1 MQLKDLKTNIDSIM
15 KTLHTGNITNPIEA
29 VEQITYFIFLK
40 LLWENEKTLSEISPN
55 YKKIFVGDSKKI
67 SWGSLITLTGNE
79 LFNKARE
86 SLENLSKLPNMN
98 DTGKMLFR
106 GSTLKI
112 FSPAILRTVIQK
124 IDTMNF
130 SNTDNDPKGDI
141 YEYLISKIK
150 VSGLNGQFR
159 TPRNIIDM
167 MIKLIDPKP
176 GETIC
181 DPACGTAG
189 FLVSSYKHILQQNTD
204 KKEIKNNILDG
215 SKLTT
220 EQWKFLEEK
229 TFNGFDSDSTM
240 AKISLMNLYM
250 HGLQKSNLKYH
261 DPLTSN
267 LYKSYAS
274 QKYDIIFANPPFTG
288 TVAPENILSDLNYQ
302 LNTSSTELL
311 FIKFILDHL
320 NEGGRA
326 AIIVPNGVVFSDDDA
341 SIKIRKKILEECN
354 LKMVLQLPYRIFEPY
369 TPTGTNI
376 LILEKKGKTKKV
388 FYYEMENDGFSLN
401 KKRDPIKD
409 NDIPDIIKSFKEK
422 KENLHVSKTFFKSFF
437 VESSIIKENNYFLA
451 IGRYKKIFPQ
461 LRKLENPDKYNE
473 ILIKKTE
480 IYKKNQNKINNILE
494 VMTKINKIKDFKKNK
509 NDLPDNWK
517 IEKLEKY
524 ISETSEISDGKNK
537 ILSVTKNEGLVLQ
550 EDRFSFR
557 IASSNI
563 DKYKLVKPGEFAYD
577 PMLLWSG
584 AIGRN
589 NFNFNGIISPAY
601 ISFKVSEEINHEY
614 LLYILNSPQI
624 IFQYKKISFGT
635 NERRRKASFDNFSKI
650 EIPIPPKELS
660 NEFVSLFRNMDE
672 VKREFKEYSELLDNI
687 TPSILQKKFGPLLS

>member
-1 MQLKDLKTNIDSIM
+1 MNLKELKTNIDSVM

-40 LLWENEKTLSEISPN
+40 LLWENEQTLGNISNN
-55 YKKIFVGDSKKI
+55 YKKIFTGNSKKI

-79 LFNKARE
+79 LFSRTRDA
-86 SLENLSKLPNMN
+86 LENLSNLPNMS

-106 GSTLKI
+106 SSTLKI
-112 FSPAILRTVIQK
+112 FSPSILRTIIQK
-124 IDTMNF
+124 IDKMNF
-130 SNTDNDPKGDI
+130 SNKNGDPKGDI

-167 MIKLIDPKP
+167 MVKIINPKP

-189 FLVSSYKHILQQNTD
+189 FLVSSYKHILRENTS
-204 KKEIKNNILDG
+204 IKDLEKNIISG
-215 SKLTT
+215 SNLKTN
-220 EQWKFLEEK
+220 QWKFLERD

-250 HGLQKSNLKYH
+250 HGLQRSNLKYH

-267 LYKSYAS
+267 LHNTYANK
-274 QKYDIIFANPPFTG
+274 KYDIILANPPFTG
-288 TVAPENILSDLNYQ
+288 SVAPENILSDLNNQ
-302 LNTSSTELL
+302 INTSSTELL

-320 NEGGRA
+320 EEGGRA
-326 AIIVPNGVVFSDDDA
+326 AIIVPNGVVFSDDE
-341 SIKIRKKILEECN
+341 SSTKIRKKIIEENN
-354 LKMVLQLPYRIFEPY
+354 LIMTLQLPYRIFEPY

-376 LILEKKGKTKKV
+376 LFLEKKIKTNKV

-401 KKRDPIKD
+401 KKREPIDK
-409 NDIPDIIKSFKEK
+409 NDIPEIVKSFNNKKEK
-422 KENLHVSKTFFKSFF
+422 LHDSKSWFKSFS
-437 VESSIIKENNYFLA
+437 VDYKEIKENNYFLA

-461 LRKLENPDKYNE
+461 LRKLDDPKKLLNDLSDKTKLYIDN
-473 ILIKKTE
+473 KKTVVAVE
-480 IYKKNQNKINNILE
+480 NILK
-494 VMTKINKIKDFKKNK
+494 KIMNLSNFDLNKDDIPK
-509 NDLPDNWK
+509 NWK
-517 IEKLEKY
+517 IANIGNY
-524 ISETSEISDGKNK
+524 VDETNNLSKIKNK
-537 ILSVTKNEGLVLQ
+537 ILSVTKNDGLVLQ

-557 IASSNI
+557 IASSNVE
-563 DKYKLVKPGEFAYD
+563 KYKLIKPGEFAYD

-589 NFNFNGIISPAY
+589 NFSYDGIISPAY
-601 ISFKVSEEINHEY
+601 ISFKVNELINHNY
-614 LLYILNSPQI
+614 ILYILNSPQI
-624 IFQYKKISFGT
+624 TLQYKKISFGT

-650 EIPIPPKELS
+650 QIPIPPNNLLDDID
-660 NEFVSLFRNMDE
+660 NF
-672 VKREFKEYSELLDNI
+672 FKNTEKLKKDLNEYSKLLDKI
-687 TPSILQKKFGPLLS
+687 TPSALQKKFGPLLS